1 MQINQQSM
9 YLTVA
14 SSGECLGPSDGKFL
28 LSHFDTTEEFEVH
41 GDVSSH
47 TSSSSHGS
55 SSTIFSSRPCMSSPS
70 ILTYSTFQSVSILA
84 NPRRPTYT
92 SSRSRSSVNVHVV
105 FADIFRA
112 KKKVEFVDKEQ
123 AYIPVSEAQANVPS
137 VLAAV
142 REKWGQN
149 VEIVTNNG
157 LPVVDEPGT
166 RGKSVRIVW
175 KTSRQFS
182 GGVVQDVVSTQ
193 LTSYKCNDSV
203 GHQRRADAS
212 VPAFQCLTAI
222 WIVMAICPVY
232 LMLWAT
238 VHVHNS
244 RRCCNLR
251 LNRLIMCR

>member
-1 MQINQQSM
+1 
-9 YLTVA
+9 
-14 SSGECLGPSDGKFL
+14 
-28 LSHFDTTEEFEVH
+28 
-41 GDVSSH
+41 
-47 TSSSSHGS
+47 
-55 SSTIFSSRPCMSSPS
+55 MSSPS
-70 ILTYSTFQSVSILA
+70 ILTDSAFQSVSIPA

-112 KKKVEFVDKEQ
+112 KKKVEFVEKEQ

-175 KTSRQFS
+175 K
-182 GGVVQDVVSTQ
+182 
-193 LTSYKCNDSV
+193 
-203 GHQRRADAS
+203 
-212 VPAFQCLTAI
+212 
-222 WIVMAICPVY
+222 M
-232 LMLWAT
+232 
-238 VHVHNS
+238 
-244 RRCCNLR
+244 
-251 LNRLIMCR
+251 